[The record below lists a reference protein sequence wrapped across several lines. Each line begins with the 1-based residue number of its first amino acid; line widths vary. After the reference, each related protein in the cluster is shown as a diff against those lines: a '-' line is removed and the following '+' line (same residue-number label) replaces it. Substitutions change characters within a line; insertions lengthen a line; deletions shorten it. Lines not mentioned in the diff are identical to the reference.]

1 MSIAINFY
9 NITLI
14 ALSRV
19 VFIFK
24 TNNVLKQFEQYHLY
38 LKKNNF

>member
-1 MSIAINFY
+1 MSTAIYFY

-19 VFIFK
+19 VFILK
-24 TNNVLKQFEQYHLY
+24 TNTVSKQFEQHHLY
-38 LKKNNF
+38 